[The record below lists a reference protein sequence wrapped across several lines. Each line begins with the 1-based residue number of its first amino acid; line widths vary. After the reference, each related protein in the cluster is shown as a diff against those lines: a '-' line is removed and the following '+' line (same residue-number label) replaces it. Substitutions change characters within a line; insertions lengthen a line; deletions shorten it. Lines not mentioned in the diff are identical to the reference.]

1 MKDKTDLMSK
11 VITFCKRTKVC
22 VHRIFFLNMYDLLE
36 STLKEPT
43 RLVIT
48 FGQLRLDV
56 CAIES
61 KLNFILEAVED
72 SRIYFKEGR

>member
-1 MKDKTDLMSK
+1 
-11 VITFCKRTKVC
+11 
-22 VHRIFFLNMYDLLE
+22 MYDLLE

-43 RLVIT
+43 RLVI

-56 CAIES
+56 YAIES

-72 SRIYFKEGR
+72 S